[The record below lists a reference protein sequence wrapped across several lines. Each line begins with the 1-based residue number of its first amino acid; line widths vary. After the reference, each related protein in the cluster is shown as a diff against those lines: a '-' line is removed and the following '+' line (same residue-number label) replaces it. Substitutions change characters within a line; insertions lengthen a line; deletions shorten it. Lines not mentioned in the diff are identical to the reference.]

1 MSRLLNRSFLAAIF
15 LFTIGFSFAVGY
27 GYYKKSVANEQV
39 PFSVAIA
46 SGASKETEA
55 VTFNLTDQ
63 GIPKKWL
70 QPNQVM
76 ISNYTIKNETN
87 EPLQI
92 QVKAMNFVNDVIL
105 QSVLGPVGFDKPSS
119 ELTGTVEPGK
129 TFSMKVRVNLSGI
142 NPNQQLQLG
151 EIHIIDRQNG
161 SLLGLTPVYLT
172 DSAAPA
178 TTGPQPG
185 NPGNMPG
192 QHDMKNM

>member
-27 GYYKKSVANEQV
+27 GYYKKSVANEQAS
-39 PFSVAIA
+39 FSVAIA
-46 SGASKETEA
+46 SGVSKETEP
-55 VTFNLTDQ
+55 VTFNLADQ

-76 ISNYTIKNETN
+76 ISNYTIKNEGN

-92 QVKAMNFVNDVIL
+92 QVKAYFVNGVIL
-105 QSVLGPVGFDKPSS
+105 QSALGPVGFDKPSS
-119 ELTGTVEPGK
+119 ELTGTVDPGK
-129 TFSMKVRVNLSGI
+129 TFSLKARVNLPGI
-142 NPNQQLQLG
+142 NPNQQQQLG
-151 EIHIIDRQNG
+151 EIHIIDRQKG

-172 DSAAPA
+172 NSLTPD